1 MKSGFWVDSVPRKVI
16 DFFYN
21 RAELVSRAFFDAA
34 MASISRPRPSWVS
47 LVLSGQRNEVEKCPT
62 GANSLC
68 GCWKKCRG

>member
-1 MKSGFWVDSVPRKVI
+1 MI

-34 MASISRPRPSWVS
+34 MASVSRPRPSWVN

-62 GANSLC
+62 GANSFC

>member
-1 MKSGFWVDSVPRKVI
+1 MAVLVDNGSGKLI

-34 MASISRPRPSWVS
+34 MVSISHPRPSWVN

-62 GANSLC
+62 GAKFFWRFCKES
-68 GCWKKCRG
+68 RQ

>member
-1 MKSGFWVDSVPRKVI
+1 MAFLIDKASGKLI

-34 MASISRPRPSWVS
+34 MVSISHPRPGWVN

-62 GANSLC
+62 GANSFC
-68 GCWKKCRG
+68 GC